1 MGLMAGGAVVSSLL
15 AGAVRLPPT
24 LGVQICSILILSGLS
39 LSLLLV
45 SQSAWA
51 TAIGVTL
58 FGLFNAPLTIWA
70 QTLRMQIIPEPLR
83 GRTFALLRML
93 MQSANPVGGLSAG
106 PLVPAVGMLALIGMS
121 ALFVGVPGVLG
132 LRVTQLRTMR
142 D

>member
-1 MGLMAGGAVVSSLL
+1 M
-15 AGAVRLPPT
+15 T
-24 LGVQICSILILSGLS
+24 LGRPCVP
-39 LSLLLV
+39 LLV
-45 SQSAWA
+45 SQSVWV

-70 QTLRMQIIPEPLR
+70 QTLRMQIIPGPLR

-93 MQSANPVGGLSAG
+93 MQSANPVRGLSVG

-121 ALFVGVPGVLG
+121 ALLVGVPGVLG
-132 LRVTQLRTMR
+132 FRVSELRTMR